1 MHRGILGGEAPR
13 RTMRVAVLASA
24 GKDSAYAAW
33 WATMRGWEV
42 ECLVTVNVT
51 GDDSMMFQ
59 LNGTVV
65 AALQAASMR
74 VPWLPVLSGGEEE
87 SEILELEAVLR
98 GNSDNQAAFVE
109 SWPDDWEWPKHL
121 KIMLGAPDIDAL
133 VVGALRSD
141 YQKTRVDRMCE
152 RLGIISYSPLWHHG
166 SREHMRSLVE
176 HGFDVRIASVSSE
189 GLGEMWLGRKVDDE
203 SLSELTELAEAHR
216 FNLDGE
222 GGEFE
227 TVVLAAPHMREPIE
241 CSAESLWDG
250 TRGVW
255 RVVSAGLAPMR

>member
-1 MHRGILGGEAPR
+1 MTR
-13 RTMRVAVLASA
+13 RAMRVAVLASA

-33 WATMRGWEV
+33 WAMMKGWEV
-42 ECLVTVNVT
+42 ECLVTVRVT

-59 LNGTVV
+59 LNGTAV
-65 AALQAASMR
+65 AALQAASMG

-87 SEILELEAVLR
+87 LEVIELEAALR
-98 GNSDNQAAFVE
+98 GHSDFQAAFDK
-109 SWPDDWEWPKHL
+109 SWPDDWEMPEHL
-121 KIMLGAPDIDAL
+121 EIMVGAPDIDAI

-166 SREHMRSLVE
+166 SSEHMRSLVE

-189 GLGEMWLGRKVDDE
+189 GLGEEWLGRKVNDE
-203 SLSELTELAEAHR
+203 SLSELAELAEAHR

-255 RVVSAGLAPMR
+255 KVVSAGLVPMR

>member
-1 MHRGILGGEAPR
+1 
-13 RTMRVAVLASA
+13 MRVAVLASA

-33 WATMRGWEV
+33 WAMMRGWEV
-42 ECLVTVNVT
+42 ECLVTVSVT

-59 LNGTVV
+59 LNGTAV
-65 AALQAASMR
+65 AALQAASMG
-74 VPWLPVLSGGEEE
+74 VSWLPVLSDGEEE
-87 SEILELEAVLR
+87 SEILDLETALR
-98 GNSDNQAAFVE
+98 GHSDCHTAFVE
-109 SWPDDWEWPKHL
+109 SWSDDWERPENL
-121 KIMLGAPDIDAL
+121 EIMVGAPDIDAI

-152 RLGIISYSPLWHHG
+152 RLGIISYSPLWHHE
-166 SREHMRSLVE
+166 SREHMRALVE

-189 GLGEMWLGRKVDDE
+189 GLGEEWLGRRVDDE
-203 SLSELTELAEAHR
+203 SLSKLAELAKVHR

-227 TVVLAAPHMREPIE
+227 TIVLAAPHMHQSIE

-255 RVVSAGLAPMR
+255 KVVSAGLAPMR